1 MLPNSET
8 VMKKKSV
15 NWTWRVISIVIA
27 SAIIIFMLSL
37 IRWQD
42 FVDVLSRLS
51 WQSMALA
58 FVVYVLLNL
67 WRSFRFVALLN
78 REDVSAWGVFPIA
91 LYHNFLVRL
100 LPFKLG
106 EFAYI
111 VLMRNRMA
119 VPVEEGVS
127 SLFGSRLLELLMI
140 VLVGAVSL
148 LLSGEIVPNQGGVAL
163 ILVVF
168 CVVGGIVGFYF
179 IGSIIRFT
187 THILNK
193 FSHIKIIQTFIERL
207 EKLAIEFDRIRN
219 PSIFAKALFWS
230 CFTYG
235 SSFAVNWILLVAVGI
250 NVDPIT
256 VIILVSLG
264 MFAAAFPFSISGFG
278 AVELSWTLGLTTL
291 VGLSSSEATS
301 IGLMLNGFH
310 LIAAAISGIIGY
322 AVIQMTKN
330 EKATN
335 K

>member
-1 MLPNSET
+1 MLPDSTET
-8 VMKKKSV
+8 IQKKPV
-15 NWTWRVISIVIA
+15 NWTWRIISIVIA

-37 IRWQD
+37 IQWGD

-51 WQSMALA
+51 WQSMVAA
-58 FVVYVLLNL
+58 FIVYVSLNL
-67 WRSFRFVALLN
+67 WRSLRFVALLN
-78 REDVSAWGVFPIA
+78 RDEVPVLRVFPIA

-106 EFAYI
+106 EFTYI
-111 VLMRNRMA
+111 VLMRNRLN

-140 VLVGAVSL
+140 ILVGAVSL
-148 LLSGEIVPNQGGVAL
+148 LLSGEIVPNQGGFAVAL
-163 ILVVF
+163 VVA
-168 CVVGGIVGFYF
+168 CIVLGIVGFYF
-179 IGSIIRFT
+179 IGTIIRMFNR
-187 THILNK
+187 ILIRFDSIGFVAK
-193 FSHIKIIQTFIERL
+193 LIQRL
-207 EKLAIEFDRIRN
+207 DTLAIEFDRIRH
-219 PSIFAKALFWS
+219 PAIFAKALFWS

-250 NVDPIT
+250 NVDPVT
-256 VIILVSLG
+256 LIILVSLG
-264 MFAAAFPFSISGFG
+264 MFAAAFPFNISGFG

-310 LIAAAISGIIGY
+310 LISAAISGIIGY
-322 AVIQMTKN
+322 MIVQVTRN
-330 EKATN
+330 EKAT

>member
-8 VMKKKSV
+8 VIKKKSV

-37 IRWQD
+37 IQWQD

-78 REDVSAWGVFPIA
+78 RDDVIVSRVFPIA

-163 ILVVF
+163 VLVVF

-179 IGSIIRFT
+179 IGSIIRFANR
-187 THILNK
+187 ILNN
-193 FSHIKIIQTFIERL
+193 FIGISIIQTLIERL

-219 PSIFAKALFWS
+219 PNIFAKALFWS

-250 NVDPIT
+250 NVDLIT
-256 VIILVSLG
+256 LIILVSLG

-291 VGLSSSEATS
+291 LGMGSSEATS

-310 LIAAAISGIIGY
+310 LIAATISGVIGY
-322 AVIQMTKN
+322 GVIQITKN
-330 EKATN
+330 EKATL
-335 K
+335 